1 MIYLN
6 LQQRRYTLCCFKFCI
21 RLSMYKVAG
30 FWGNAGQRERRG
42 VLNHKVCHFA
52 KTSNSI
58 CINIHMS
65 KQPSKICYDGS
76 LSKKISVT
84 CKCYK
89 QSKNIGGGGHLVS
102 FTAVFSRNWERTYVI
117 SAVKETMG
125 HCTVKSSQLLP
136 ICINFASSFRSSYLF
151 VLCFQPL

>member
-1 MIYLN
+1 MLDGWENRQIVFIVRVEAKQQFLSEIPYVGAILSLVSARIPLVYYGLSNKISRLMMELMIYLN

-30 FWGNAGQRERRG
+30 FGGNAGQRVRRG

-65 KQPSKICYDGS
+65 KQPSKICYDGYNFFNFFTS
-76 LSKKISVT
+76 FLEFCQKK
-84 CKCYK
+84 
-89 QSKNIGGGGHLVS
+89 
-102 FTAVFSRNWERTYVI
+102 
-117 SAVKETMG
+117 
-125 HCTVKSSQLLP
+125 
-136 ICINFASSFRSSYLF
+136 
-151 VLCFQPL
+151 